1 MLELQGLMSGWAAN
15 SQRSRAAPRRW
26 RLLSR
31 EAVAQIQTGP
41 IGPDL
46 RTGSQ
51 SEQARPRDVARSKS
65 RRRVQRSTNARAAR
79 DRSDVQAVFNGVA
92 PSGGD
97 GSLRRPRTAAVQ

>member
-41 IGPDL
+41 I
-46 RTGSQ
+46 
-51 SEQARPRDVARSKS
+51 
-65 RRRVQRSTNARAAR
+65 
-79 DRSDVQAVFNGVA
+79 
-92 PSGGD
+92 
-97 GSLRRPRTAAVQ
+97 